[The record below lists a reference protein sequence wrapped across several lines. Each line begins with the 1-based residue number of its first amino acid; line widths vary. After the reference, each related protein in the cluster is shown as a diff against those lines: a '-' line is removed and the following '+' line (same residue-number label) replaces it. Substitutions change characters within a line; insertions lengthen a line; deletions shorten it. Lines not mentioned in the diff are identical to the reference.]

1 MDENGTNWKSLK
13 SSTIDQ
19 PEIVEKMEYG
29 KMVFKMAENGITLG
43 KRNLTNVSWK
53 TRPLLKRWKKETFEV
68 FLENIFWVNFPS
80 IFKPIIGPLDELQ
93 VWKKKS

>member
-1 MDENGTNWKSLK
+1 MKLHQMFVISIGQDCVKCIRSFGNGQMDENGTNWRSLK

-43 KRNLTNVSWK
+43 KRNLTNVS
-53 TRPLLKRWKKETFEV
+53 
-68 FLENIFWVNFPS
+68 
-80 IFKPIIGPLDELQ
+80 
-93 VWKKKS
+93 